1 LQSASDVFHEEHK
14 VQVVGGA
21 RLELG
26 NEVEVEVA
34 CIARFGM
41 DEQAS
46 TSDVRRKLEQSSNDV
61 LEKADA
67 ESLTFMV
74 GVDTESCEEC
84 DGFGITSGTFA
95 ETPRCRIGTDLGH
108 APGVVSDNL
117 DTALFGCNE
126 DTSRSSA
133 CRLAGITLQPFGLP
147 R

>member
-1 LQSASDVFHEEHK
+1 
-14 VQVVGGA
+14 
-21 RLELG
+21 
-26 NEVEVEVA
+26 
-34 CIARFGM
+34 M